1 MSNASPAP
9 KSGISRLT
17 PAAGGAMTLVQEQI
31 TADGTA
37 RRIETTTPFHG
48 KDQR

>member
-1 MSNASPAP
+1 
-9 KSGISRLT
+9 
-17 PAAGGAMTLVQEQI
+17 MTLVQEQV